1 MSGNT
6 PNIDLSEYPSLAT
19 EDDEPANGT
28 NGAETKPDAKPLP
41 AGEDFFEW
49 RRGAF

>member
-1 MSGNT
+1 M
-6 PNIDLSEYPSLAT
+6 NIDLSEYPSLAT

-28 NGAETKPDAKPLP
+28 TNGVETKPDAKPLP